1 MSTDVSLQF
10 YQPFRRVT
18 VFLAARI
25 VPEKGGDGMGVA
37 RGCSPQ
43 PVPAAGRLLQHHG
56 QRPGTARGHSN
67 VRSRSRPLWERS
79 GLVGI
84 MPEMAPRRPQGL
96 RPLGC
101 LRGPGNARVG
111 TRGFEV
117 PSSPNCVLVR

>member
-25 VPEKGGDGMGVA
+25 VPEKGGEGTGAA

-56 QRPGTARGHSN
+56 QRPGTARGHS
-67 VRSRSRPLWERS
+67 
-79 GLVGI
+79 
-84 MPEMAPRRPQGL
+84 EM
-96 RPLGC
+96 LGAAQD
-101 LRGPGNARVG
+101 LFGS
-111 TRGFEV
+111 TRG
-117 PSSPNCVLVR
+117 LLG